1 MLHVLSMGFADLP
14 GEAAP
19 VSLGGGETPSALAIH
34 GQVVCAVTG
43 GWRWALLTWAVAHTV
58 FAVVPKHE
66 ALVLLIQD
74 SCLSIKEKTLPEK
87 PAGLLEFLR
96 DVA

>member
-1 MLHVLSMGFADLP
+1 MRGDGV
-14 GEAAP
+14 
-19 VSLGGGETPSALAIH
+19 GGGGGDAGPSSP
-34 GQVVCAVTG
+34 G
-43 GWRWALLTWAVAHTV
+43 RWPT
-58 FAVVPKHE
+58 VVPKHE

-74 SCLSIKEKTLPEK
+74 SCLSIKEKTLPVK